1 MKRGVGLMRF
11 GEKSSKD
18 ILTVSEVSGYLR
30 IHPTTLYRL
39 LKKGQL
45 PAFKIGNDWRISV
58 KAVDK
63 WLKDM
68 QTRGSKPGAA
78 GEVQSGVHSLQDSR
92 SAKSR
97 GQKSRA

>member
-1 MKRGVGLMRF
+1 MRF
-11 GEKSSKD
+11 GEKYSKD

-63 WLKDM
+63 WLKEM
-68 QTRGSKPGAA
+68 QTRGSKPGA
-78 GEVQSGVHSLQDSR
+78 GEGQSGGLSLRHSR
-92 SAKSR
+92 SPKSR

>member
-1 MKRGVGLMRF
+1 MRF

-58 KAVDK
+58 KAVDR
-63 WLKDM
+63 WLKEM
-68 QTRGSKPGAA
+68 QTRSSKTGA
-78 GEVQSGVHSLQDSR
+78 GETQSGGPHLLHSSP
-92 SAKSR
+92 SKSR
-97 GQKSRA
+97 GSKSRA

>member
-1 MKRGVGLMRF
+1 MRF
-11 GEKSSKD
+11 GEKYSKD

-58 KAVDK
+58 KAVDR
-63 WLKDM
+63 WLKEM
-68 QTRGSKPGAA
+68 ESRGSKLGA
-78 GEVQSGVHSLQDSR
+78 GEAQSGGRSSLHHGS
-92 SAKSR
+92 S
-97 GQKSRA
+97 KSRASRSRT

>member
-1 MKRGVGLMRF
+1 MRF
-11 GEKSSKD
+11 GEKYSKD

-63 WLKDM
+63 WLKEM
-68 QTRGSKPGAA
+68 QIRGSKLGVVEA
-78 GEVQSGVHSLQDSR
+78 QSGGLSPLQSGSR
-92 SAKSR
+92 KSR
-97 GQKSRA
+97 DQKSHA